1 MTIQP
6 YKEIESISSLPVPD
20 KQGHVFH
27 CVFQNI
33 DFTLVPEYASSGKM
47 FRDCCFLGCR
57 LPQGLQSSL
66 GPGCTV
72 FPELRLVFNAFR
84 SRLYD
89 GDSLY
94 AGFDPSS
101 EESFETCYDTRVYRD
116 YISRGKE
123 ARDII
128 DTLGRSLHDH
138 AIGDAMG
145 DFLSR
150 FDEKKVVAVMG
161 GHAIKRTDPSFR
173 EVALISKALTEK
185 DRLMCSGGGPGAM
198 EATHLGAWMAGRTIA
213 ELDDALSILACSPT
227 FRDSGWLSSAF
238 AVRNKYP
245 RREEYHSLGI
255 PTWFYGHEPATPFAS
270 EIAKYFQNSVREDI
284 LLTIAKGGIIYS
296 PGAAGTLQEIF
307 QDAAQNH
314 YETFGYASP
323 MVFLGRQFFSV
334 DVPVY
339 PFLQDLLGRG
349 RYKNLILNLADTP
362 QEAVDAIL
370 SFGKE

>member
-6 YKEIESISSLPVPD
+6 YKEIESISNLPAPD
-20 KQGHVFH
+20 KLGHVYH
-27 CVFQNI
+27 CVFQDI
-33 DFTLVPEYASSGKM
+33 DFTKVPKYAASGQM

-57 LPQGLQSSL
+57 LPQEVLSTL

-72 FPELRLVFNAFR
+72 FPQLKLAYNAFR
-84 SRLYD
+84 SELYN
-89 GDSLY
+89 GESLY
-94 AGFDPSS
+94 AGFDPDR
-101 EESFETCYDTRVYRD
+101 EESFETCYDTNVYKD
-116 YISRGKE
+116 YILRGKE

-145 DFLSR
+145 DFLAR
-150 FDEKKVVAVMG
+150 YDEKSIVAVMG
-161 GHAIKRTDPSFR
+161 GHAIKRSDPSFR

-185 DRLMCSGGGPGAM
+185 GRLMCSGGGPGAM
-198 EATHLGAWMAGRTIA
+198 EATHFGAWMAGRSTA
-213 ELDDALSILACSPT
+213 ELDDALSMLAVAPT
-227 FRDSGWLSSAF
+227 FRDSGWLSTAF
-238 AVRNKYP
+238 AVQKKYP
-245 RREEYHSLGI
+245 RKEEYHSLGI

-323 MVFLGRQFFSV
+323 MVFLGKKFFTE

-339 PFLQDLLGRG
+339 PFLQNLLEKG
-349 RYKNLILNLADTP
+349 RYKNLILSIADTP
-362 QEAVDAIL
+362 QEAVDAIM
-370 SFGKE
+370 SFGR